1 MSNML
6 EIIIKKRDK
15 QDLTQ
20 GEIAYWI
27 KEMVANRVPDYQSS
41 ALLMAIV
48 LNGFNEKETAWLTHE
63 MMHSGDVVDLSS
75 IQGITN
81 DKHSTGG
88 VGDKTSLVLAPL
100 VAACGGKVAKMS
112 GRGLGHTG
120 GTIDK
125 LESFPGFSTEITSKQ
140 FAHLVNANGLAIMGQ
155 SHNLVPAD
163 KMLYALRD
171 VTGTVPAIPLI
182 ASSIMSKKL
191 AAGSDAILL
200 DVKFGDGAFM
210 KDVDQARELAKA
222 MISIGKHA
230 NKNTMAILSDM
241 NQPLGFAIGNALE
254 VKEAIA
260 TLKGEGPEDLTNL
273 CIEAASLMLVQA
285 NHFNHISDAKI
296 AVQRAIS
303 DGRAL
308 EKFKIFIESQGGDVA
323 YIDDVSLLPQSKHIT
338 PFTAA
343 STGYVKTIEAMPLG
357 LAATLLGAGRL
368 TKEDVLKFG
377 VGFVLKVKIGDKVTL
392 NDVICEIHHDDP
404 IPEAVISKLKD
415 AIVISSTQVDAPVLI
430 HEICE

>member
-377 VGFVLKVKIGDKVTL
+377 VGFVLKVKIGDKVSL
-392 NDVICEIHHDDP
+392 DDVICEIHHDDP

>member
-338 PFTAA
+338 PFIAA
-343 STGYVKTIEAMPLG
+343 STGYIKTIEAMPLG

-377 VGFVLKVKIGDKVTL
+377 VGFVLKVKIGDKVSL
-392 NDVICEIHHDDP
+392 DDVICEIHHDDP

>member
-6 EIIIKKRDK
+6 EIIVKKRDK

-20 GEIAYWI
+20 AEISFWI
-27 KEMVANRVPDYQSS
+27 KELVANRVPDYQSS

-48 LNGFNEKETAWLTHE
+48 LNGLNEQETAWLTHE
-63 MMHSGDVVDLSS
+63 MMNSGDVVDLSS
-75 IQGITN
+75 IEGMTN

-88 VGDKTSLVLAPL
+88 VGDKTSLVLAPI

-125 LESFPGFSTEITSKQ
+125 LESFPGFSTEITSQQ
-140 FAHLVNANGLAIMGQ
+140 FAHLVNTNGLAIMGQ
-155 SHNLVPAD
+155 SQNLVPAD

-210 KDVDQARELAKA
+210 KDVDHARELAYA

-230 NKNTMAILSDM
+230 NKNTIAILSDM

-273 CIEAASLMLVQA
+273 CVEAASLMLVQSK
-285 NHFNHISDAKI
+285 HFNSISKAKE
-296 AVQRAIS
+296 AVYRVLK
-303 DGRAL
+303 DGSAL
-308 EKFKIFIESQGGDVA
+308 NKFKTFIQAQGGDVK
-323 YIDDVSLLPQSKHIT
+323 YVDDISLLPSSKHVT
-338 PFTAA
+338 PFLAY
-343 STGYVKTIEAMPLG
+343 SSGYIKTIEAMPLG

-368 TKEDVLKFG
+368 KKDDVLKFG
-377 VGFVLKVKIGDKVTL
+377 VGFVLKAKVGDEVKID
-392 NDVICEIHHDDP
+392 DVICEIHHDDP
-404 IPEAVISKLKD
+404 IPEDVFTKLQD
-415 AIVISSTQVDAPVLI
+415 AIVISPSPVSSPILI

>member
-75 IQGITN
+75 IQGMTN

-377 VGFVLKVKIGDKVTL
+377 VGFVLKVKIGDKVSL
-392 NDVICEIHHDDP
+392 DDVICEIHHDDP
-404 IPEAVISKLKD
+404 IPEDVISKLKD

>member
-6 EIIIKKRDK
+6 EIIVKKRDK

-20 GEIAYWI
+20 DEIAYWI
-27 KEMVANRVPDYQSS
+27 KELVANRVPDYQSS

-48 LNGFNEKETAWLTHE
+48 LNGLNEQETAWLTHE

-75 IQGITN
+75 IKGMTN

-88 VGDKTSLVLAPL
+88 VGDKTSLVLAPI

-125 LESFPGFSTEITSKQ
+125 LESFPGFSTEITSQQ
-140 FAHLVNANGLAIMGQ
+140 FANLVNTNGLAIMGQ

-210 KDVDQARELAKA
+210 KDVDHARELANA

-230 NKNTMAILSDM
+230 NKNTIAILSDM

-273 CIEAASLMLVQA
+273 CVEAASLMLVQSK
-285 NHFNHISDAKI
+285 HFESVSKAKE
-296 AVQRAIS
+296 AVYRVIN
-303 DGRAL
+303 DGSAL
-308 EKFKIFIESQGGDVA
+308 EKFKVFIQSQGGDVA
-323 YIDDVSLLPQSKHIT
+323 YIDDISLLPQSKYVT
-338 PFTAA
+338 PFLAS

-368 TKEDVLKFG
+368 TKDDVLKFG
-377 VGFVLKVKIGDKVTL
+377 VGFVLKAKVGE
-392 NDVICEIHHDDP
+392 DRKSV
-404 IPEAVISKLKD
+404 V
-415 AIVISSTQVDAPVLI
+415 
-430 HEICE
+430 

>member
-6 EIIIKKRDK
+6 EIIVKKRDK
-15 QDLTQ
+15 QDLTHD
-20 GEIAYWI
+20 EIAYWI

-48 LNGFNEKETAWLTHE
+48 LNGLNEQETAWLTNE

-75 IQGITN
+75 IKGMTN

-88 VGDKTSLVLAPL
+88 VGDKTSLVLAPI

-125 LESFPGFSTEITSKQ
+125 LESFPGFSTEITSQQ
-140 FAHLVNANGLAIMGQ
+140 FAHLVNTNGLAIMGQ

-210 KDVDQARELAKA
+210 KDVDHARELANA

-230 NKNTMAILSDM
+230 NKNTIAILSDM

-273 CIEAASLMLVQA
+273 CVEAASLMLVQSK
-285 NHFNHISDAKI
+285 HFNSILEAKE
-296 AVQRAIS
+296 AVYRVIK
-303 DGRAL
+303 DGSAL
-308 EKFKIFIESQGGDVA
+308 DKFKTFIEAQGGDVA
-323 YIDDVSLLPQSKHIT
+323 YIDDISRLPQSKHIT
-338 PFTAA
+338 PFLAT
-343 STGYVKTIEAMPLG
+343 SSGYIKTIEAMPLG

-368 TKEDVLKFG
+368 TKDDVLKFG
-377 VGFVLKVKIGDKVTL
+377 VGFVLKAKVGDKVYID
-392 NDVICEIHHDDP
+392 DVICEIHHDDP
-404 IPEAVISKLKD
+404 IPDDVLSKLSD
-415 AIVISSTQVDAPVLI
+415 AIVISSTPVDSPVLI

>member
-6 EIIIKKRDK
+6 EIISKKRDK
-15 QDLTQ
+15 QMLSQ
-20 GEIAYWI
+20 EEIAFWI
-27 KEMVANRVPDYQSS
+27 KELVAKRIPDYQSS
-41 ALLMAIV
+41 SLLMAIV
-48 LNGFNEKETAWLTHE
+48 LNGLNEQETAWLTHE

-75 IQGITN
+75 IDGLTN

-125 LESFPGFSTEITSKQ
+125 LESFTGFSTEISPQQ
-140 FAHLVNANGLAIMGQ
+140 FAKLVNENGLAIMGQ
-155 SHNLVPAD
+155 SQNLVPAD
-163 KMLYALRD
+163 KLLYALRD

-210 KDVDQARELAKA
+210 KDVDQARELAQA

-230 NKNTMAILSDM
+230 NKDTKAILSDM

-260 TLKGEGPEDLTNL
+260 TLKGEGPADLTTL
-273 CIEAASLMLVQA
+273 CIEAASLMLVQS
-285 NHFNHISDAKI
+285 NHFSDTQSAKE
-296 AVQRAIS
+296 ALHHAIES
-303 DGRAL
+303 GAAL
-308 EKFKIFIESQGGDVA
+308 DKFKTFIAAQGGDVRS
-323 YIDDVSLLPQSKHIT
+323 IDDVTLLPQAKYMT
-338 PFTAA
+338 P
-343 STGYVKTIEAMPLG
+343 YVAKTSGTIQTIKAMPLG
-357 LAATLLGAGRL
+357 LAASLLGAGRL
-368 TKEDVLKFG
+368 TKEDVIKFG
-377 VGFVLKVKIGDKVTL
+377 VGFVLKAKVGDDVKEGEM
-392 NDVICEIHHDDP
+392 ICEIHHDEP
-404 IPEAVISKLKD
+404 IPVDVFNKLDD
-415 AIVISSTQVDAPVLI
+415 AIVISQEKVEPPVLI

>member
-6 EIIIKKRDK
+6 EIICKKRDK
-15 QDLTQ
+15 QMLSQAD
-20 GEIAYWI
+20 IAFWI
-27 KEMVANRVPDYQSS
+27 KELVAQRIPDYQSS
-41 ALLMAIV
+41 SLLMAIV
-48 LNGFNEKETAWLTHE
+48 LNGLNEQETAWLTHE

-125 LESFPGFSTEITSKQ
+125 LEAFSGFSTEITPQ
-140 FAHLVNANGLAIMGQ
+140 TFAHLVNTNGLAIMGQ
-155 SHNLVPAD
+155 SQNLVPAD
-163 KMLYALRD
+163 KLLYALRD

-230 NKNTMAILSDM
+230 NKDTKAILSDM

-260 TLKGEGPEDLTNL
+260 TLKGEGPHDLTQL

-285 NHFNHISDAKI
+285 KRFNDVASATVALQQAITSGAALAKFR
-296 AVQRAIS
+296 V
-303 DGRAL
+303 
-308 EKFKIFIESQGGDVA
+308 FIEAQGGDGRFV
-323 YIDDVSLLPQSKHIT
+323 DDVTLLPQAKMVT
-338 PFTAA
+338 PFVAQTE
-343 STGYVKTIEAMPLG
+343 GYVQTIKALPLG
-357 LAATLLGAGRL
+357 LAASLLGAGRL
-368 TKEDVLKFG
+368 TKEDIIKFG
-377 VGFVLKVKIGDKVTL
+377 VGFVLKAKVGDWVEAGS
-392 NDVICEIHHDDP
+392 VICEIHHDEA
-404 IPEAVISKLKD
+404 IPADVFTKLHD
-415 AIVISSTQVDAPVLI
+415 AIVIAHQQVAPPLLI

>member
-15 QDLTQ
+15 QMLSQED
-20 GEIAYWI
+20 IAFWI
-27 KEMVANRVPDYQSS
+27 KELVAQRVPDYQSS

-48 LNGFNEKETAWLTHE
+48 LNGLNEQETAWLTHE
-63 MMHSGDVVDLSS
+63 MMHSGEVVDLSS

-125 LESFPGFSTEITSKQ
+125 LESFPGFSTEISSSE
-140 FAHLVNANGLAIMGQ
+140 FARLVNENGLAIMGQ
-155 SHNLVPAD
+155 SKNLVPAD
-163 KMLYALRD
+163 KLLYALRD
-171 VTGTVPAIPLI
+171 VSGTVPAIPLI

-210 KDVDQARELAKA
+210 KDVDQARELAMA

-230 NKNTMAILSDM
+230 NKNTKAILSDM

-260 TLKGEGPEDLTNL
+260 TLKGEGPEDLTQL
-273 CIEAASLMLVQA
+273 CIEAASLMLVQSKLY
-285 NHFNHISDAKI
+285 NDVDSAKV
-296 AVQRAIS
+296 ALQEAITS
-303 DGRAL
+303 GKAL
-308 EKFKIFIESQGGDVA
+308 EKFKIFITSQGGDARLV
-323 YIDDVSLLPQSKHIT
+323 DDVSLLPHSKHMT
-338 PFTAA
+338 PFLAT
-343 STGYVKTIEAMPLG
+343 SSGIIKSIKAMPLG
-357 LAATLLGAGRL
+357 IAASYLGAGRL
-368 TKEDVLKFG
+368 TKEDVIKFG
-377 VGFVLKVKIGDKVTL
+377 VGFVLKAKVGDSVMKG
-392 NDVICEIHHDDP
+392 DVICEIHHDDP
-404 IPEAVISKLKD
+404 VSEDVFKKLAD
-415 AIVISSTQVDAPVLI
+415 AIVIANNKVDAPVLI

>member
-6 EIIIKKRDK
+6 EIITKKRDK
-15 QDLTQ
+15 HPLTQ
-20 GEIAYWI
+20 EDIAFWI
-27 KEMVANRVPDYQSS
+27 KELVAQRIPDYQSS

-48 LNGFNEKETAWLTHE
+48 LNGLNEQETAWLTHE
-63 MMHSGDVVDLSS
+63 MMHSGDVVNLSS

-88 VGDKTSLVLAPL
+88 VGDKTSLVLAPM

-125 LESFPGFSTEITSKQ
+125 LESFPGFSTEISSEK
-140 FAHLVNANGLAIMGQ
+140 FAQLVNDNGLAIMGQ
-155 SHNLVPAD
+155 SKNLVPAD
-163 KMLYALRD
+163 KLLYALRD

-210 KDVDQARELAKA
+210 KDVDQARELAMA

-230 NKNTMAILSDM
+230 NKNTKAILSDM

-260 TLKGEGPEDLTNL
+260 TLKGEGPEDLTQL

-285 NHFNHISDAKI
+285 QLFSDVDFAKDAVI
-296 AVQRAIS
+296 AS
-303 DGRAL
+303 LHDGSAL
-308 EKFKIFIESQGGDVA
+308 AKFRTFIEAQGGDPSYV
-323 YIDDVSLLPQSKHIT
+323 DDVSLLPQAKHIT
-338 PFTAA
+338 PFKATQ
-343 STGYVKTIEAMPLG
+343 SGIIQTIQAMPLG
-357 LAATLLGAGRL
+357 LAASYLGAGRL
-368 TKEDVLKFG
+368 TKDDVLKFG
-377 VGFVLKVKIGDKVTL
+377 VGLVLKAKVGDHVSEG
-392 NDVICEIHHDDP
+392 DVICDIHHDDP
-404 IPEAVISKLKD
+404 LPQDVLDKLND
-415 AIVISSTQVDAPVLI
+415 AIVISQEPVKPLVLI

>member
-15 QDLTQ
+15 QNLSHED
-20 GEIAYWI
+20 IAFWI
-27 KEMVANRVPDYQSS
+27 KELVAQKVPDYQSS

-48 LNGFNEKETAWLTHE
+48 LNGLNEQETAWLTHE
-63 MMHSGDVVDLSS
+63 MMHSGEVVDLSS
-75 IQGITN
+75 IEGLTN

-125 LESFPGFSTEITSKQ
+125 LESFPGFSTEISSSE
-140 FAHLVNANGLAIMGQ
+140 FARLVNENGLAIMGQ
-155 SHNLVPAD
+155 SKNLVPAD
-163 KMLYALRD
+163 KLLYALRD

-210 KDVDQARELAKA
+210 KDVDQARELAMA

-230 NKNTMAILSDM
+230 NKNTKAILSDM

-260 TLKGEGPEDLTNL
+260 TLQGHGPDDLTQL
-273 CIEAASLMLVQA
+273 CVEAASLMLVQS
-285 NHFNHISDAKI
+285 NHYEHVSQAKQ
-296 AVQRAIS
+296 AVLEAITS
-303 DGRAL
+303 GSAL
-308 EKFKIFIESQGGDVA
+308 QKFRTFIEAQGGDAHFV
-323 YIDDVSLLPQSKHIT
+323 DDVSLLPQAQFIT
-338 PFTAA
+338 PFYAS
-343 STGYVKTIEAMPLG
+343 STGTIQAIKAMPLG
-357 LAATLLGAGRL
+357 IAASLLGAGRL
-368 TKEDVLKFG
+368 TKDDVIKFG
-377 VGFVLKVKIGDKVTL
+377 VGFVLKAKVGDKV
-392 NDVICEIHHDDP
+392 NQGDVICEIHHDD
-404 IPEAVISKLKD
+404 VISEDVIQRLND
-415 AIVISSTQVDAPVLI
+415 AIVIAQHDVETPVLI

>member
-6 EIIIKKRDK
+6 EIIVKKRDK

-20 GEIAYWI
+20 DEIAYWI
-27 KEMVANRVPDYQSS
+27 KELVANRVPDYQSS

-48 LNGFNEKETAWLTHE
+48 LNGLNEQETAWLTHE

-75 IQGITN
+75 IKGMTN

-88 VGDKTSLVLAPL
+88 VGDKTSLVLAPI

-125 LESFPGFSTEITSKQ
+125 LESFPGFSTEITSQQ
-140 FAHLVNANGLAIMGQ
+140 FANLVNTNGLAIMGQ

-210 KDVDQARELAKA
+210 KDVDHARELANA

-230 NKNTMAILSDM
+230 NKNTIAILSDM

-273 CIEAASLMLVQA
+273 CVEAASLMLVQSK
-285 NHFNHISDAKI
+285 HFESVSKAKE
-296 AVQRAIS
+296 AVYRVIN
-303 DGRAL
+303 DGSAL
-308 EKFKIFIESQGGDVA
+308 EKFKVFIQSQGGDVA
-323 YIDDVSLLPQSKHIT
+323 YIDDISLLPQSKYVT
-338 PFTAA
+338 PFLAS

-368 TKEDVLKFG
+368 TKDDVLKFG
-377 VGFVLKVKIGDKVTL
+377 VGFVLKAKVGDKVHV

-404 IPEAVISKLKD
+404 IPEDVLSKLND
-415 AIVISSTQVDAPVLI
+415 AIVISTSPVDSPVLI

>member
-15 QDLTQ
+15 ELLTQ
-20 GEIAYWI
+20 EDIAFWI
-27 KEMVANRVPDYQSS
+27 KELVAQRIPDYQSS

-48 LNGFNEKETAWLTHE
+48 LNGLSEQETAWLTHE
-63 MMHSGDVVDLSS
+63 MMHSGEVVDLSS
-75 IQGITN
+75 IQGLTN

-125 LESFPGFSTEITSKQ
+125 LESFPGFSTEISSME
-140 FAHLVNANGLAIMGQ
+140 FARLVNENGLAIMGQ
-155 SHNLVPAD
+155 SKNLVPAD
-163 KMLYALRD
+163 KLLYALRD
-171 VTGTVPAIPLI
+171 VSGTVPAIPLI

-210 KDVDQARELAKA
+210 KDVDQARELANA

-230 NKNTMAILSDM
+230 NKNTKAILSDM

-254 VKEAIA
+254 VKEAIE
-260 TLKGEGPEDLTNL
+260 TLKGEGPEDLTQL
-273 CIEAASLMLVQA
+273 CVEAASLMLVQSH
-285 NHFNHISDAKI
+285 HFKDHESAKQ
-296 AVQRAIS
+296 AVYEAIS
-303 DGRAL
+303 SGRAL
-308 EKFKIFIESQGGDVA
+308 EKFKVFIQAQGGDAHLV
-323 YIDDVSLLPQSKHIT
+323 DDVSLLPQSKFMT
-338 PFTAA
+338 PFLA
-343 STGYVKTIEAMPLG
+343 SSSGIIQSIKAMPLG
-357 LAATLLGAGRL
+357 LAASLLGAGRL
-368 TKEDVLKFG
+368 TKEDQIKFG
-377 VGFVLKVKIGDKVTL
+377 VGFVLKAKVGDKVSQ
-392 NDVICEIHHDDP
+392 NDVICEIYHDEP
-404 IPEAVISKLKD
+404 ISDDVFQKLND
-415 AIVISSTQVDAPVLI
+415 AIIISNHEVEPVVLI

>member
-15 QDLTQ
+15 QNLTH
-20 GEIAYWI
+20 EDIAFWI
-27 KEMVANRVPDYQSS
+27 KELVAQKVPDYQSS

-48 LNGFNEKETAWLTHE
+48 LNGLNEQETAWLTHE
-63 MMHSGDVVDLSS
+63 MMHSGEVVDLSS
-75 IQGITN
+75 IEGLTN

-125 LESFPGFSTEITSKQ
+125 LESFPGFSTEISSLE
-140 FAHLVNANGLAIMGQ
+140 FARLVNENGLAIMGQ
-155 SHNLVPAD
+155 SKNLVPAD
-163 KMLYALRD
+163 KLLYALRD

-210 KDVDQARELAKA
+210 KDVDQARELAMA

-230 NKNTMAILSDM
+230 NKNTKAILSDM

-260 TLKGEGPEDLTNL
+260 TLQGHGPDDLTQL
-273 CIEAASLMLVQA
+273 CVEAASLMLVQS
-285 NHFNHISDAKI
+285 NHYDNVELAKQ
-296 AVQRAIS
+296 AVLEAIS
-303 DGRAL
+303 SGAAL
-308 EKFKIFIESQGGDVA
+308 KKFKTFIEAQGGDAQLV
-323 YIDDVSLLPQSKHIT
+323 DDISLLPQAKFIT
-338 PFTAA
+338 PFYAS
-343 STGYVKTIEAMPLG
+343 STGTIQAIKAMPLG
-357 LAATLLGAGRL
+357 LAASLLGAGRL
-368 TKEDVLKFG
+368 TKDDVIKFG
-377 VGFVLKVKIGDKVTL
+377 VGFVLKAKVGDNV
-392 NDVICEIHHDDP
+392 NQGDVICEIHHDDVLSDD
-404 IPEAVISKLKD
+404 VIQKLND
-415 AIVISSTQVDAPVLI
+415 AIVIVQHDVETPVLI